1 MKYRPLLIVK
11 LLGCT
16 LLFILFASCQTDQLN
31 GILKDLQKQN
41 VLSEDEI
48 IRGLKQALEIGTK
61 NSVDVVSVLD
71 GYYKNKK
78 IKIPLPQEWQ
88 KIENTLRKV
97 GLGSKMDEF
106 IVSMNRAAE
115 QAAPKA
121 KTIFWDAIKTMR
133 FEDAKKIL
141 KGRENEATLFFKDRT
156 SATLQDLFKPMVH
169 NVMSDVGVTR
179 LYQDLDNKMSKIP
192 FLDAQ
197 RFDLDQYVTGKA
209 LDGLFLMVAEEEKKI
224 RENPVAR
231 VTELLK
237 RVFGSKEE

>member
-1 MKYRPLLIVK
+1 MKNRLFLTAK
-11 LLGCT
+11 LLVCALFFT
-16 LLFILFASCQTDQLN
+16 LCASCETDQLS
-31 GILKDLQKQN
+31 GILKDLQKPKG
-41 VLSEDEI
+41 LGEEEI
-48 IRGLKQALEIGTK
+48 IAGLKQALEIGTK

-71 GYYKNKK
+71 GYYKNQK

-88 KIENTLRKV
+88 KIESTLRKV

-121 KTIFWDAIKTMR
+121 KSIFWDAIKTMR

-156 SATLQDLFKPMVH
+156 SATLTELFKPMVH

-197 RFDLDQYVTGKA
+197 RFDLDQYVTAKA

-237 RVFGSKEE
+237 RVFGSKE

>member
-1 MKYRPLLIVK
+1 MKYRSFLIIK
-11 LLGCT
+11 LLGCA
-16 LLFILFASCQTDQLN
+16 LLFMLFASCQTDQLGN
-31 GILKDLQKQN
+31 ILKDLGQQQG
-41 VLSEDEI
+41 LSEDEI
-48 IRGLKQALEIGTK
+48 IAGLKQALEVGTK

-71 GYYKNKK
+71 GYYKNQK

-97 GLGSKMDEF
+97 GLGPKVDEF

-121 KTIFWDAIKTMR
+121 KSIFWDAIKTIR

-156 SATLQDLFKPMVH
+156 YNTLQDLFKPMVH
-169 NVMSDVGVTR
+169 HVMSDVGVTR
-179 LYQDLDNKMSKIP
+179 LYQDLDDRMSRIP

-197 RFDLDQYVTGKA
+197 RFDLDRYVTDKA
-209 LDGLFLMVAEEEKKI
+209 LDGLFLMVADEEKKI
-224 RENPVAR
+224 RENPAAR

-237 RVFGSKEE
+237 KVFGWKE

>member
-1 MKYRPLLIVK
+1 ML
-11 LLGCT
+11 C
-16 LLFILFASCQTDQLN
+16 ASCQTDLSN
-31 GILKDLQKQN
+31 ILKDLGQQQG
-41 VLSEDEI
+41 LSEDEI
-48 IRGLKQALEIGTK
+48 IAGLKQALEVGTK

-71 GYYKNKK
+71 GYYKNQK

-97 GLGSKMDEF
+97 GLGPKVDEF

-121 KTIFWDAIKTMR
+121 KSIFWDAIKTIR

-156 SATLQDLFKPMVH
+156 YNTLQDLFKPMVH
-169 NVMSDVGVTR
+169 HVMSDVGVTR
-179 LYQDLDNKMSKIP
+179 LYQDLDDRMSRIP

-197 RFDLDQYVTGKA
+197 RFDLDRYVTDKA
-209 LDGLFLMVAEEEKKI
+209 LDGLFLMVADEEKKI
-224 RENPVAR
+224 RENPAAR

-237 RVFGSKEE
+237 KVFGWKE

>member
-1 MKYRPLLIVK
+1 MKYRPLLIIK
-11 LLGCT
+11 LLGCA
-16 LLFILFASCQTDQLN
+16 LFFILFASCETEQLS
-31 GILKDLQKQN
+31 GILKDVQKSKG
-41 VLSEDEI
+41 LSEDDI
-48 IRGLKQALEIGTK
+48 IAGLKQALEIGTK
-61 NSVDVVSVLD
+61 NSVDVVSVVD
-71 GYYKNKK
+71 GYYKNQK

-88 KIENTLRKV
+88 KVENTVRKI
-97 GLGSKMDEF
+97 GLGPKVDEF

-121 KTIFWDAIKTMR
+121 KSI
-133 FEDAKKIL
+133 

-169 NVMSDVGVTR
+169 KVMSDVGVTR

-237 RVFGSKEE
+237 RVFGSKE